1 MALEQTKQKAKSLF
15 KKLLWVLFFLLI
27 IGCTSY
33 YFYRN
38 YTISEGSRTGILYK
52 ISKKGAVFKTY
63 EGELQLAG
71 MQIMNN
77 ASKFDFSLEDSAS
90 YVAAQGLEG
99 KNVRVYYK
107 QKINAFPWQGD
118 TDYLVYK
125 IEEVK

>member
-27 IGCTSY
+27 VGSTAY

-77 ASKFDFSLEDSAS
+77 VSKFDFSIEGDAV
-90 YVAAQGLEG
+90 YAVAQNLEG
-99 KNVRVYYK
+99 KNVRVYYR
-107 QKINAFPWQGD
+107 QKIDAFPWQGD

-125 IEEVK
+125 IEEAK